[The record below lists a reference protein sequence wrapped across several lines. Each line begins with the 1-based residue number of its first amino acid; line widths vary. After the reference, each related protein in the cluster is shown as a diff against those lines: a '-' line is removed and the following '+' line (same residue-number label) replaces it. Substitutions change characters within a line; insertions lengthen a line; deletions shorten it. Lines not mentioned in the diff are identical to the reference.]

1 MFIKVGNRHIF
12 GQKFLSHQIFFGG
25 KKCPKTVKKW
35 EKFPNIEAW
44 IIFVIVT
51 KKVLHEKKKSR
62 DEKKQIL
69 RKNF

>member
-1 MFIKVGNRHIF
+1 MNLVIYVNITNKLKLKFPVMFIKVGNRHIF

-44 IIFVIVT
+44 FISIILFI
-51 KKVLHEKKKSR
+51 
-62 DEKKQIL
+62 
-69 RKNF
+69 